1 MMETELTDTDAISR
15 ISQKLR
21 QEDKSLWGR
30 IKDFLKGLVDRL
42 KEAYRGLTPD
52 SRIAATTREAIASSE
67 AILNAYVDAAADA
80 VENYNLQEGQKNKA
94 PEGVQFM
101 GRKAH
106 LFNEAEVAAIQT
118 IGRKSLNEFTSSDI
132 QATEKIAE
140 IYWVEMREK
149 SPFFRA

>member
-1 MMETELTDTDAISR
+1 MEAHKTLGEDKLQNLAYSEAVAEMMETELTDTDAISR
-15 ISQKLR
+15 ISQKLQ

-80 VENYNLQEGQKNKA
+80 VESNNLQDGQ
-94 PEGVQFM
+94 
-101 GRKAH
+101 
-106 LFNEAEVAAIQT
+106 
-118 IGRKSLNEFTSSDI
+118 
-132 QATEKIAE
+132 
-140 IYWVEMREK
+140 
-149 SPFFRA
+149 